1 LVLSTVAIAFLGSP
15 EIGSAY
21 VMVVPSPAN
30 ALPVPTATFSLPLLR
45 IGAGDP
51 HNRPVTSLWVALVW
65 LSIAAIPIAVAT
77 WTVRAPSTNAAL
89 VRWVAGYGVFLPY
102 VVIIVL
108 MVLVGLALPIA
119 CM

>member
-1 LVLSTVAIAFLGSP
+1 
-15 EIGSAY
+15 
-21 VMVVPSPAN
+21 
-30 ALPVPTATFSLPLLR
+30 
-45 IGAGDP
+45 
-51 HNRPVTSLWVALVW
+51 
-65 LSIAAIPIAVAT
+65 VAT